1 MKFHLMHCTYF
12 QGNSRLLVSV
22 GQTNHR
28 GAPPPYGFYSPEEA
42 IAEEIRQRRL
52 RRFDSWTMG
61 CNSRTGLFQFLVQ
74 TSHRLRRSCRQTF
87 NNWVLLL
94 CTGMHLNKNLK
105 GAYPQIWLKSIM
117 KALQKRIRWTRL
129 CPVGH
134 SRFTALQALNVEIKR

>member
-1 MKFHLMHCTYF
+1 MHCTYF
-12 QGNSRLLVSV
+12 QSNSRLLVSV
-22 GQTNHR
+22 GQSNQR

-52 RRFDSWTMG
+52 RRFDSWTLACSG
-61 CNSRTGLFQFLVQ
+61 SRTRLFHFLVQ

-94 CTGMHLNKNLK
+94 CTGIHLNKNLK
-105 GAYPQIWLKSIM
+105 EAYPQMYWLKTM
-117 KALQKRIRWTRL
+117 LKALQKRIRWTRL

-134 SRFTALQALNVEIKR
+134 SRFTALQELNVEIKS